1 MCALWV
7 CILLML
13 LFQQVKS
20 ILCQK
25 RRLSSLE
32 LTEMKSR
39 VFVWTNLAGFFFR
52 GPTTVGEP
60 PTDLSIS

>member
-1 MCALWV
+1 
-7 CILLML
+7 ML